1 MGELKTGLRLAW
13 RKVSYPPPPLPT
25 TPNQLPSL
33 PRPLKNV
40 MKSKGKL
47 SGLWNCPWIG
57 KNCKHGLFTCRAST
71 TEQSR
76 MKCFFF
82 SLFKKKK
89 GHEVVKYPIQSKGK
103 AKFVWDSTG
112 CYNLFYLSSVE
123 IHSCCT
129 KYSNVDIF
137 KFTHPS
143 HDIRKA
149 EVTVKN
155 QTQEDNVSA

>member
-1 MGELKTGLRLAW
+1 MEKSLL
-13 RKVSYPPPPLPT
+13 PPPPPHYPKPAPFFAT
-25 TPNQLPSL
+25 TPEKRHEKQRENFRL
-33 PRPLKNV
+33 
-40 MKSKGKL
+40 MKL
-47 SGLWNCPWIG
+47 SMDRQKLQTWVIHLQGFNDRTVQNEML
-57 KNCKHGLFTCRAST
+57 
-71 TEQSR
+71 
-76 MKCFFF
+76 FFF
-82 SLFKKKK
+82 FVQKKK